1 MIIGDSMNKTKIIAT
16 IGPASNNKDILKRL
30 IETGLDVVRINLK
43 HADHSFC
50 KNVINMVNELNFEL
64 NTSVAIMLDIKGP
77 EVRIG
82 KFLGGHAYLKKDS
95 KIRVYMNEL
104 IGDSTK
110 FSVDYPELIN
120 DVKYDTI
127 LKLDDGLIELKVL
140 DKGKD
145 YLLCQVLND
154 GLISDNKGVN
164 VPDIHLKLPFLS
176 EKDKE
181 DILFACK
188 HDVDFLALSFVETPE
203 NILEVNDLLI
213 NQGNDHVG
221 VIAKIENGM
230 AIEELDE
237 IIKVSEGVM
246 VARGDLGVEVPL
258 ERVPG
263 IQKKVI
269 RKCHEAGKISI
280 VATELL
286 SSMENVIRPTRAEVS
301 DVANA
306 VLDGAD
312 AVMLSGETTVG
323 KYPVETLEILVKTIN
338 AAEEDINYLG
348 LLEQA
353 IKTEKQ
359 DVTGILAYNVAE
371 TATRLECKAIITP
384 TVSGYT
390 ARKISRFRPKC
401 PIIASTPNID
411 TAKSLMLRF
420 GVHPIIIG
428 ELKTFDKIIE
438 HAKKITIND
447 NLVETD
453 KGDKIIITGGYP
465 FKEAKHT
472 NFIKIEEL

>member
-1 MIIGDSMNKTKIIAT
+1 MNKTKIIAT
-16 IGPASNNKDILKRL
+16 IGPVSNDKDILKKL
-30 IETGLDVVRINLK
+30 IKTGVDVVRINLK
-43 HADHSFC
+43 HANYGFC
-50 KNVINMVNELNFEL
+50 KDVIKKVDELNFEL
-64 NTSVAIMLDIKGP
+64 NTSVAVMLDTRGP

-95 KIRVYMNEL
+95 KIRVYMRE
-104 IGDSTK
+104 IVGDSTK
-110 FSVDYPELIN
+110 FSVNHSGLIN

-140 DKGKD
+140 DKGED

-154 GLISDNKGVN
+154 GLISDNKGMN
-164 VPDIHLKLPFLS
+164 IPDIHLNLPFIS

-181 DILFACK
+181 DIMFACK
-188 HDVDFLALSFVETPE
+188 NNVDFIALSFVETHE
-203 NILEVNDLLI
+203 DILEVNDLLI
-213 NQGNDHVG
+213 NQGNDHIG
-221 VIAKIENGM
+221 IIAKIENSR
-230 AIEELDE
+230 AVEDLDE

-246 VARGDLGVEVPL
+246 VARGDLGVELPL

-263 IQKKVI
+263 IQKTII
-269 RKCHEAGKISI
+269 RKCHETGKISI

-286 SSMENVIRPTRAEVS
+286 SSMENVTRPTRAEVS

-323 KYPVETLEILVKTIN
+323 KYPVETLETMEKIIK

-348 LLEQA
+348 LLERTV
-353 IKTEKQ
+353 KTESQ

-371 TATRLECKAIITP
+371 TATLLECKAIITP

-411 TAKSLMLRF
+411 TAKSLMLHF
-420 GVHPIIIG
+420 GVCPIIVS
-428 ELKTFDKIIE
+428 ELKTFDKIVE
-438 HAKKITIND
+438 HARKITINN
-447 NLVETD
+447 NLVEIN

-465 FKEAKHT
+465 FKEVKHT
-472 NFIKIEEL
+472 NFMKIEEL